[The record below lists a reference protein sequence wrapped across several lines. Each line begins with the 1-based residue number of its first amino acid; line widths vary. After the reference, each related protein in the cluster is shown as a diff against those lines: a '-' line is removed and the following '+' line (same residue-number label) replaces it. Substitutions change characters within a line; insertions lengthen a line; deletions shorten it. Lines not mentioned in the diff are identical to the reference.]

1 MTIAIAD
8 WRRRGHRGA
17 HPASAVR
24 AKIDD
29 LAGPTTH
36 VLHDISVGVNDCKID
51 HLIIS
56 PGGVFAVIAREET
69 SREVHVDGYTM
80 TVGDTQ
86 VPHLR
91 HAKFAAERATTLLT
105 AHSDFDVPV
114 RACLVLL
121 TGSHAP
127 HVTVDHRPHGVTVLT
142 KGDIPRFFRHQP
154 AILTEEQVWDLRA
167 IARRSA
173 TWA

>member
-8 WRRRGHRGA
+8 WRRRGQRNGHA
-17 HPASAVR
+17 ASSVR

-29 LAGPTTH
+29 LAGPEIH
-36 VLHDISVGVNDCKID
+36 VLHDVSVGVDDCKID
-51 HLIIS
+51 HLILS
-56 PGGVFAVIAREET
+56 PGGVFAVITREEA
-69 SREVHVDGYTM
+69 SRDVRVDGYTM

-91 HAKFAAERATTLLT
+91 HSKFVAERASALLT
-105 AHSDFDVPV
+105 AHADFDVPV

-127 HVTVDHRPHGVTVLT
+127 HLTVDHRPIGVTVLA
-142 KGDIPRFFRHQP
+142 KPDVPRFFRHQP
-154 AILTEEQVWDLRA
+154 AIFTAEQVWDLRA
-167 IARRSA
+167 IARRSG

>member
-8 WRRRGHRGA
+8 WRRLGHRSA

-24 AKIDD
+24 AKIAD
-29 LAGPTTH
+29 LASPDTC
-36 VLHDISVGVNDCKID
+36 VLHTINVGLPDCAID
-51 HLIIS
+51 HLVIS
-56 PGGVFAVIAREET
+56 PAGVFAVITREET
-69 SREVHVDGYTM
+69 SRDVHVDGYTM

-91 HAKFAAERATTLLT
+91 HAKFAAERASTLLT